1 MNLRTT
7 DLSSPAPVSITPEP
21 VAPTP
26 GAASNPTVVA
36 PVFSVWRSLRLGPF
50 HIGSSLTDLL
60 TSAVWNRILIVDLG
74 VAAWPVALL
83 TALRYLLA
91 PLTLWA
97 GHQSDSRPL
106 FGSRR
111 VAYIWLGQ
119 PAHAVVAA
127 AAAAVHGRHRLRCS
141 FGHRLDPGRDLLL
154 FYGVGTLI
162 SGAPFLALIHDSAPY
177 ARRSQAIAVVETVLV
192 ASFAF
197 GGFLYGRLLP
207 TWNYNGFW
215 RLVLF
220 AMAGAAFFLVRLH
233 LAEKN
238 VRLWLNRAGKRR
250 LPSGLPLPPF
260 GRIRAPAATPSSW
273 ELRPSS
279 PSCRTR
285 CSSRLAVMFSVFP
298 SVRPTRFNAYWGTGV
313 LLAMVLTAFLTR
325 RWRPDQ
331 QVGTTAWGLVL
342 LGAPI
347 LVLALASF
355 LHMQT
360 LLRPVLLAFGAGF
373 GIFTVGGVSLLM
385 AMNKES
391 QAGSYLALWSV
402 IQLVTRGAGIAMG
415 GVIRDVAPAHVHRF
429 LRRRLRCPIH
439 SRSSGPVCRY
449 LAPPP
454 RGRRRLCSR
463 ARPSIDINTSRS
475 AGRRLRSTLSEH
487 VLLMTEADPTSG
499 DLQQRILDEAARL
512 FITLGY
518 GGASMRKIAAA
529 VGVSKAALY
538 YHFED
543 KEALLLAIIVANL
556 ERIER

>member
-26 GAASNPTVVA
+26 GAASDPTVAA
-36 PVFSVWRSLRLGPF
+36 PVFSVWRSLKLGTF
-50 HIGSSLTDLL
+50 HIGSSLADLL

-111 VAYIWLGQ
+111 VAYIWLGRLLMLLSL
-119 PAHAVVAA
+119 PLLPLSMAA
-127 AAAAVHGRHRLRCS
+127 IGFDVRSATGWILGVIS
-141 FGHRLDPGRDLLL
+141 FLL
-154 FYGVGTLI
+154 YGVGTLI

-177 ARRSQAIAVVETVLV
+177 ARRGQAIAIVETVLV

-207 TWNYNGFW
+207 TWNYYGFW

-220 AMAGAAFFLVRLH
+220 AMAGAAFFWFVSIWREERPAV
-233 LAEKN
+233 AEPG
-238 VRLWLNRAGKRR
+238 RQEAPSFRATFAAIWADPRSRHYALFLGASAFFAFMQDSI
-250 LPSGLPLPPF
+250 LEPF
-260 GRIRAPAATPSSW
+260 GGDVFG
-273 ELRPSS
+273 L
-279 PSCRTR
+279 
-285 CSSRLAVMFSVFP
+285 SVGET
-298 SVRPTRFNAYWGTGV
+298 TRFNAYWGTGV

-331 QVGTTAWGLVL
+331 QVRTTAWGLVL

-347 LVLALASF
+347 LLLAMASF

-385 AMNKES
+385 AMSKES
-391 QAGSYLALWSV
+391 QAGSYLALWTV

-415 GVIRDVAPAHVHRF
+415 GVIRDVA
-429 LRRRLRCPIH
+429 
-439 SRSSGPVCRY
+439 
-449 LAPPP
+449 LAFT
-454 RGRRRLCSR
+454 GSFDAAYGVLF
-463 ARPSIDINTSRS
+463 
-475 AGRRLRSTLSEH
+475 TL
-487 VLLMTEADPTSG
+487 
-499 DLQQRILDEAARL
+499 
-512 FITLGY
+512 
-518 GGASMRKIAAA
+518 
-529 VGVSKAALY
+529 
-538 YHFED
+538 
-543 KEALLLAIIVANL
+543 EALGLFVAIWLLLRVDVAGFAREHAAPVISIQAVAL
-556 ERIER
+556 AAD